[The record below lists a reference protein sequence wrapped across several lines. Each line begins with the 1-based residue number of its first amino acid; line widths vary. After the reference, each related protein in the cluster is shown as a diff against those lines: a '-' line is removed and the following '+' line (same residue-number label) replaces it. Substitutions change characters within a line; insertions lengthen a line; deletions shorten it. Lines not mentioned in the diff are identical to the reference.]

1 MAPERDNLKTAG
13 TDLNSKWS
21 PGPNNAVLRVDR
33 VTKSYQ
39 SRCVLNEVGF
49 VLAAGE
55 RVSLVGPSGC
65 GKTTLLNCLGGID
78 RADRGPIHL
87 GELALEILNSDELAK
102 VRREQIGTVFQFF

>member
-1 MAPERDNLKTAG
+1 MDQGQDNPKTAG
-13 TDLNSKWS
+13 TGSQSRLS

-39 SRCVLNEVGF
+39 SRCVLHAVGF

-78 RADRGPIHL
+78 RADRGTIHL
-87 GELALEILNSDELAK
+87 GELALEKLNSDE
-102 VRREQIGTVFQFF
+102 

>member
-1 MAPERDNLKTAG
+1 MAQEQDNLKTAG
-13 TDLNSKWS
+13 LRSRLS

-78 RADRGPIHL
+78 RVDRGTIHL
-87 GELALEILNSDELAK
+87 GELALEKLNSDELAK
-102 VRREQIGTVFQFF
+102 VRREQIGTVFQF